1 LVVGI
6 ETLVDGDCLQHLIN
20 DQLIAGLK
28 PGEAAREGR
37 WEPSSAATMHREPE
51 VWAAVAKRIDDPEKL
66 GALADRLLRAEGING
81 LDGGSRP
88 AALGL
93 SARTAVDCKTV
104 ASRTTTM
111 ED

>member
-1 LVVGI
+1 MVRVPVL
-6 ETLVDGDCLQHLIN
+6 T
-20 DQLIAGLK
+20 GLK

-93 SARTAVDCKTV
+93 PARTAVDCKTV

-111 ED
+111 KDQRLKQDGLR